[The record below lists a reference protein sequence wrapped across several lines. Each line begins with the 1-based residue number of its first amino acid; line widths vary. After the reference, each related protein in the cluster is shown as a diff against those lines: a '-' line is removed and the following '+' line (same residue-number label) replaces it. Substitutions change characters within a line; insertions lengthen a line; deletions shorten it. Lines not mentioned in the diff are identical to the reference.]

1 MEEAE
6 KLASVLLDTRS
17 HLSVDALLDATTA
30 LVQDCD
36 YPIIRNNRPIN
47 NFLIRYKRPI
57 EELQACRLKISDFHS
72 IKVIG
77 RGAFGEVQLVRHKS
91 TKKVFALKML
101 DKSEMI
107 RRADSAFF
115 WDERD
120 IMAHTNSE
128 WIVRLYYAFQ
138 DAKCLYMVMEYMPG
152 GDLVTLISNYDINE
166 QWAAFYIA
174 ELILAVDVIHAVGYL
189 HRDLKPE
196 NVLLDRRGHVKL
208 ADFGTCVKMD
218 RDGVAR
224 CSSAVGTPD
233 YISPEALQAQGT
245 PGEFGPE
252 LDWWSVGVLLYELL
266 LGETPFY
273 ADSLAATYN
282 RIQHHEQHLVFPEDV
297 EVSDKAKNLI
307 KGLLSDRSVRL
318 GKKGVTEIKTH
329 PFFKNPD
336 WTFDT
341 IRKATPPVVPEL
353 SSDDDTR
360 FFEDVEEKD
369 PNPVDGFQLPKAF
382 AGNQL
387 PFIGFTYSDDLGP
400 AYHMKTGT
408 EDVQQQ
414 QQSVVEEVSRPN
426 NEEELARIR
435 ELEGDRAELQDKLT
449 QLEKKLEAEKTNA
462 AKKDEELLQIGHL
475 EKKVVSLEYQL
486 KESDK
491 KLEIERATL
500 NKKEGELAR
509 LSVKVE
515 SQESRITDLLRIQE
529 EKERAETA
537 LRDQTVRNRSL
548 DGRCAEQQEQLQTER
563 TMIALFKAEI
573 MSARE
578 ELDIK
583 KDEVRYLEGALD
595 EERRNVESERL
606 ARHIAEETASTC
618 DKEKTM
624 IEVELRQM
632 VCRHEKEVSSKET
645 RIQVL
650 LRKDEEYVHVID
662 DLRKQLSEKEEAN
675 QSLSRQLQET
685 VNLATHPKRKSFGA
699 SHDVFLTTSPS
710 LRVSESFRSIS
721 NVSHVSGELENL
733 SKEQLIKRIEREAN
747 FKELTIQKLSE
758 VTAQRDKFKNELTKK
773 GRQDSKKKRGA
784 EIATLEQ
791 LLNQERTKARQAER
805 RYEQEMGD
813 LHQLFTDEQS
823 CNERLREELLKA
835 KRIEE
840 DLLSRLGETSS
851 TTSRE
856 IVTQNGRHQSGDVD
870 SHSNSSS
877 TAASVVSTPNGTRVN
892 GTAQLIE
899 ILRAAPPDEIL
910 LHSKCHLRTSAP
922 LSKKNRKN
930 GWIPVVA
937 SISVTHLKVTG
948 DEQTDILIDVSNI
961 KHVRNVNLPDI
972 RSASTNELSRIF
984 HLLYMEP
991 TSSGNVS
998 IASSLSSLSVTG
1010 QGPAS
1015 SHNFVEVTFHLPANC
1030 DFCNRRLNELN
1041 IFKAMPALE
1050 CTSCKKRYHRSHLD
1064 EPKFPPC
1071 NMSRG
1076 GREMM
1081 MMCETPDER
1090 TRWIKLLETLIKKQ
1104 RETART

>member
-36 YPIIRNNRPIN
+36 YPIIRKHRPID
-47 NFLIRYKRPI
+47 NFLIRYKEPI
-57 EELQACRLKISDFHS
+57 QKIQGCRIKISDFDS

-77 RGAFGEVQLVRHKS
+77 RGAFGEVQLVRHKA
-91 TKKVFALKML
+91 TKKVFALKLL

-152 GDLVTLISNYDINE
+152 GDLVTLMSSYDINE

-174 ELILAVDVIHAVGYL
+174 ELILAVDVIHSVGYL

-196 NVLLDRRGHVKL
+196 NVLLDRKGHVKL

-218 RDGVAR
+218 KDGVAR

-233 YISPEALQAQGT
+233 YISPEALKSQGS

-266 LGETPFY
+266 VGETPFY
-273 ADSLAATYN
+273 ADSLAATYG
-282 RIQHHEQHLVFPEDV
+282 RIQNHEQHLVFPDDMV
-297 EVSDKAKNLI
+297 VSDNAKSLI
-307 KGLLSDRSVRL
+307 KGFLSDRSVRL
-318 GKKGVTEIKTH
+318 GKNGVQSIKAH
-329 PFFKNPD
+329 PFFQNSD

-341 IRKATPPVVPEL
+341 IREAQPPVVPEL

-360 FFEDVEEKD
+360 HFEDVEDKS
-369 PNPVDGFQLPKAF
+369 PNVVDGFQLPKAF

-387 PFIGFTYSDDLGP
+387 PFIGFTYSSDFGP
-400 AYHMKTGT
+400 AYHMKTRAGR
-408 EDVQQQ
+408 DVEPQR
-414 QQSVVEEVSRPN
+414 VVEQVNISN
-426 NEEELARIR
+426 NKEELARIR
-435 ELEGDRAELQDKLT
+435 ALEEERAVLQSKLV
-449 QLEKKLEAEKTNA
+449 QLEEKLEAEKTNN
-462 AKKDEELLQIGHL
+462 AKKDDELARYNVL

-486 KESDK
+486 KECDK
-491 KLEIERATL
+491 KLEIERAAVS
-500 NKKEGELAR
+500 KKDGELAR
-509 LSVKVE
+509 LNAKVE
-515 SQESRITDLLRIQE
+515 SQDSRITELLRIQD
-529 EKERAETA
+529 EKESAEMA

-548 DGRCAEQQEQLQTER
+548 DGRCAEQEEQLQSER
-563 TMIALFKAEI
+563 TLIEMFKAEI
-573 MSARE
+573 TSRCE
-578 ELDIK
+578 ELDIRK
-583 KDEVRYLEGALD
+583 EECKYLENLL
-595 EERRNVESERL
+595 EQERRTVESERL

-632 VCRHEKEVSSKET
+632 VFRHEKDINAKDT
-645 RIQVL
+645 RIHVL
-650 LRKDEEYVHVID
+650 LQKEKEHEAELD
-662 DLRKQLSEKEEAN
+662 DLRAQLQEKDDLN
-675 QSLSRQLQET
+675 RSLNRQLQET
-685 VNLATHPKRKSFGA
+685 INMATAPKRKSFGA
-699 SHDVFLTTSPS
+699 HDFSSPS
-710 LRVSESFRSIS
+710 LRATESFRS
-721 NVSHVSGELENL
+721 VSTASHTSGELDKL
-733 SKEQLIKRIEREAN
+733 SHEQLIKRIEREMN
-747 FKELTIQKLSE
+747 FKDLTIQKLGE

-773 GRQDSKKKRGA
+773 GRHDSKKKRGN
-784 EIATLEQ
+784 EIATLEA
-791 LLNQERTKARQAER
+791 LLNQERVKARQAER
-805 RYEQEMGD
+805 VYEQEMGD
-813 LHQLFTDEQS
+813 MHQLLTDEQLI
-823 CNERLREELLKA
+823 NERLREDLAKA

-840 DLLSRLGETSS
+840 DLLAKLGETSS
-851 TTSRE
+851 TSSRE
-856 IVTQNGRHQSGDVD
+856 IVSQNGHHQNGDAD
-870 SHSNSSS
+870 SQGSCSS
-877 TAASVVSTPNGTRVN
+877 TALSATSTPNGTRTN
-892 GTAQLIE
+892 GPLSIME
-899 ILRAAPPDEIL
+899 KLLSSPPDEIL
-910 LHSKCHLRTSAP
+910 LHSQCHLRASAP
-922 LSKKNRKN
+922 VSKKNRKN

-937 SISVTHLKVTG
+937 SLSPIQLKVYGTG
-948 DEQTDILIDVSNI
+948 DEQIEIVIDVSNI

-972 RSASTNELSRIF
+972 RSATPNELNRIF
-984 HLLYMEP
+984 HLLYTESTP
-991 TSSGNVS
+991 SGNVS
-998 IASSLSSLSVTG
+998 IASSLSSLSVATT

-1030 DFCNRRLNELN
+1030 DFCSRRLNELN

-1050 CTSCKKRYHRSHLD
+1050 CTTCKKRYHRSHLD

-1081 MMCETPDER
+1081 MMCDTTEQR
-1090 TRWIKLLETLIKKQ
+1090 NKWIKWLEALIKRQ
-1104 RETART
+1104 RDAART